1 MVEKKLSRSKRGA
14 RRHGRYPTQALVLK
28 GDEMSRGGRAAMA
41 AFPLK
46 RDEIRTRLGRC
57 ALPATSNPESLW
69 KEGKFLSHRGRFF
82 YDRGPNQRQA
92 LIDRVFNDCQ
102 FIDCLVNHEGQSQ
115 IHVELHDWT
124 AEFIECLLNHEGQ
137 NNESC

>member
-57 ALPATSNPESLW
+57 ALPATSRPRPLRCDVPWRLLQTALVRVMAMPEFKNHTPQSRCDPGYFATSLFGDPPNAW
-69 KEGKFLSHRGRFF
+69 SFF
-82 YDRGPNQRQA
+82 QQKKYAED
-92 LIDRVFNDCQ
+92 D
-102 FIDCLVNHEGQSQ
+102 HEGFL
-115 IHVELHDWT
+115 I
-124 AEFIECLLNHEGQ
+124 
-137 NNESC
+137 